1 MPAELLTAE
10 RAIIREAQNEAFSG
24 EIKALRKNQTLP
36 RKSAL
41 LPSTPI
47 LINRILHLNTR
58 LRHSDD
64 LSDDVKFPIIL
75 PKRNH
80 VTRLI
85 FQYHHEI
92 KGDQM
97 GVNYTINHLQEKYLV
112 IHVCEEVK

>member
-10 RAIIREAQNEAFSG
+10 REIIGKAQSEAFSD
-24 EIKALRKNQTLP
+24 EIGALRKNQTLP

-47 LINRILHLNTR
+47 LFNRILRANIR

-64 LSDDVKFPIIL
+64 LSDDVKFPIVL

-85 FQYHHEI
+85 E
-92 KGDQM
+92 
-97 GVNYTINHLQEKYLV
+97 
-112 IHVCEEVK
+112 